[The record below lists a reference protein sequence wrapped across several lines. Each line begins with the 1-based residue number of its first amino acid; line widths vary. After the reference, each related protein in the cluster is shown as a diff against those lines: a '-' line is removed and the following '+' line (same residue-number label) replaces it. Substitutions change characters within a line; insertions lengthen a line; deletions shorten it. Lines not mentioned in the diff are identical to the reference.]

1 MGLPVSSLHSL
12 LFSFSKCPPNSS
24 LNIPSLGTPG
34 CSWTKCSSEIST
46 TRTQTGNPLP
56 QAQILDT
63 IDQSPIHITFQLRVV
78 VVNQLLALQYGV
90 LSSTSSRKVPGRLVT
105 PITTAMLAAATR
117 FNSIRTTPV
126 DGVRVASAIAAF
138 PLTFRQLMRRSRK
151 IIAIPT
157 VL

>member
-1 MGLPVSSLHSL
+1 
-12 LFSFSKCPPNSS
+12 
-24 LNIPSLGTPG
+24 
-34 CSWTKCSSEIST
+34 
-46 TRTQTGNPLP
+46 
-56 QAQILDT
+56 
-63 IDQSPIHITFQLRVV
+63 
-78 VVNQLLALQYGV
+78 V